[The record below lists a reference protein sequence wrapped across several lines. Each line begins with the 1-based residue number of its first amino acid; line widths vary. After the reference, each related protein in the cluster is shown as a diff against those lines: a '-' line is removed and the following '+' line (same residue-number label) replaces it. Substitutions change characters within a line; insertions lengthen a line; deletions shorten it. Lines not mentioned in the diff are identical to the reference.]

1 MRCDA
6 AVQAGRRGRRR
17 GMTLVEILIVIVI
30 IAMLMAMLLPAV
42 QGVRETARKA
52 HCANN
57 LKQIG
62 TAYLQRVTM
71 GSAVNV
77 ESWNVDLLPSM
88 ERNASV
94 LICPSETA
102 PATKEIPASGF
113 PELEGW
119 MVNYHATDG
128 RPELKVPLGPLD
140 PAKSTA
146 SWSPFCWLAGF
157 RGNVQS
163 YQLEDWALNSH
174 YDTDIKLTR
183 LANGD
188 VEVHSWVNP
197 STQQH
202 SSTPYTM
209 LDAGGKPVEGMVML
223 AGGGPGGHNVKK
235 VVPGGTG
242 TGAAHYGMNVN
253 SSKFEVGSG
262 DGIRV
267 AAVEYSRLVARYDP
281 AGTWDDWT
289 KLSRFRHYET
299 MNVLFA
305 DGSVAS
311 RANEGIDPLLSKVYD
326 EFWRAMKMPPLLSA
340 P

>member
-1 MRCDA
+1 MRSDA
-6 AVQAGRRGRRR
+6 AVRAGDHGRRR

-30 IAMLMAMLLPAV
+30 MAMLIAILLPAV

-52 HCANN
+52 QCANN

-71 GSAVNV
+71 GGTVNV
-77 ESWNVDLLPSM
+77 ESWNVDLLPYM
-88 ERNASV
+88 QQNASV

-102 PATKEIPASGF
+102 RATKEIPTSGF

-119 MVNYHATDG
+119 MVNYHATHG

-140 PAKSTA
+140 PAA
-146 SWSPFCWLAGF
+146 SSAPVSPFCIYGGT
-157 RGNVQS
+157 RGKTQS
-163 YQLEDWALNSH
+163 YQLEDWGLVSPR
-174 YDTDIKLTR
+174 DTQINITR

-188 VEVHSWVNP
+188 VEVWSMGLSHSA
-197 STQQH
+197 
-202 SSTPYTM
+202 TPYTM
-209 LDAGGKPVEGMVML
+209 LDAGGKPVEQMVML
-223 AGGGPGGHNVKK
+223 AGGGAGGHNVKK

-242 TGAAHYGMNVN
+242 TGAAHSGMTVN

-289 KLSRFRHYET
+289 KISRFRHYQT

-305 DGSVAS
+305 DGSVVS
-311 RANEGIDPLLSKVYD
+311 RANEGIDPSLSEVYD
-326 EFWRAMKMPPLLSA
+326 EFWRAMKMPPLVPS